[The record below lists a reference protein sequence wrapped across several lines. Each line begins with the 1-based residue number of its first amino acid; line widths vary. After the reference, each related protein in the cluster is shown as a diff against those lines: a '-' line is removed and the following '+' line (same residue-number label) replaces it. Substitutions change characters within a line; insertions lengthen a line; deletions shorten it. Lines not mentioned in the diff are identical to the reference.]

1 MTINHLVL
9 VGGGHTNALLMKNW
23 LMQPNLMPNVPI
35 TIISRDSYLVYSS
48 MYPSVISRS
57 IRLKQSL
64 IDVSSLASSAQ
75 ITFTTALA
83 STDTCFI
90 IFLNGILLDQNTPGA
105 NSIQPSMM
113 TSFNGVYENLQTI
126 TATTTVASTD
136 NAFLAGPV
144 TFTGTITVEGN
155 LTVV

>member
-1 MTINHLVL
+1 M
-9 VGGGHTNALLMKNW
+9 G
-23 LMQPNLMPNVPI
+23 
-35 TIISRDSYLVYSS
+35 YLGNPVTKDFTSS
-48 MYPSVISRS
+48 TSV
-57 IRLKQSL
+57 QSL
-64 IDVSSLASSAQ
+64 TGDGSTAYSISASVAVPEDIAVLRNGVRQKPTTDYTVQGSQ

-83 STDTCFI
+83 SSDSCFI
-90 IFLNGILLDQNTPGA
+90 IFLNSVVGTNVPG
-105 NSIQPSMM
+105 NDSITAPMM

-144 TFTGTITVEGN
+144 TFTGTVTVEGN

>member
-1 MTINHLVL
+1 MGYLGNPVTKNFTTTTPVQTLTGDGGTTYNINQTVAVPEDIAVL
-9 VGGGHTNALLMKNW
+9 RNGVRQKPT
-23 LMQPNLMPNVPI
+23 
-35 TIISRDSYLVYSS
+35 TDYSVNGS
-48 MYPSVISRS
+48 
-57 IRLKQSL
+57 
-64 IDVSSLASSAQ
+64 Q

-83 STDTCFI
+83 SSDSCFI

-136 NAFLAGPV
+136 NTFLAGPV
-144 TFTGTITVEGN
+144 TFTGTVTVEGN

>member
-1 MTINHLVL
+1 MGYLGNPVTKNFTATTSAQTLTGDGSVSY
-9 VGGGHTNALLMKNW
+9 ALSA
-23 LMQPNLMPNVPI
+23 PAAVPEDI
-35 TIISRDSYLVYSS
+35 ADLRNGVRQKPTTDYS
-48 MYPSVISRS
+48 VNG
-57 IRLKQSL
+57 
-64 IDVSSLASSAQ
+64 AQ

-83 STDTCFI
+83 SSDTCFV

>member
-1 MTINHLVL
+1 MGYLGNPVTKNFTTTTPVQTLTGNGGTTYNINQTVAVPEDLAVL
-9 VGGGHTNALLMKNW
+9 RNGVRQKPTTDYGVNAG
-23 LMQPNLMPNVPI
+23 
-35 TIISRDSYLVYSS
+35 
-48 MYPSVISRS
+48 
-57 IRLKQSL
+57 
-64 IDVSSLASSAQ
+64 Q
-75 ITFTTALA
+75 IVFTTALE
-83 STDTCFI
+83 STETCFV
-90 IFLNGILLDQNTPGA
+90 IFLTGILMDQNTPGA

-126 TATTTVASTD
+126 SATTTVASTD

>member
-1 MTINHLVL
+1 MGYLGNPVTKNFTTTTPVQTLTGDGSTAYALTKSVAVPEDIAVL
-9 VGGGHTNALLMKNW
+9 RN
-23 LMQPNLMPNVPI
+23 
-35 TIISRDSYLVYSS
+35 
-48 MYPSVISRS
+48 SVRQ
-57 IRLKQSL
+57 KPTT
-64 IDVSSLASSAQ
+64 DYTVNGAQ

-83 STDTCFI
+83 SSDTCFI

-113 TSFNGVYENLQTI
+113 TSFNGVYENLATI
-126 TATTTVASTD
+126 TSTVSVASTD

-144 TFTGTITVEGN
+144 TFTGTVTVEGN

>member
-1 MTINHLVL
+1 MGYLGNPVTKNFTTTTPVQTLTGNGGTTYNINQTVAVPEDLAVL
-9 VGGGHTNALLMKNW
+9 RNGVRQKPTTDYGVNAG
-23 LMQPNLMPNVPI
+23 
-35 TIISRDSYLVYSS
+35 
-48 MYPSVISRS
+48 
-57 IRLKQSL
+57 
-64 IDVSSLASSAQ
+64 Q
-75 ITFTTALA
+75 IVFTTALE
-83 STDTCFI
+83 STETCFV
-90 IFLNGILLDQNTPGA
+90 IFLTGILMDQNTPGA

-144 TFTGTITVEGN
+144 TFTGTVTVEGN

>member
-1 MTINHLVL
+1 MGYLGNPVTKNFTATTPVQTLTGNGGTTYNINQTVAVPEDLAVL
-9 VGGGHTNALLMKNW
+9 RNGVRQKPTTDYGINSG
-23 LMQPNLMPNVPI
+23 
-35 TIISRDSYLVYSS
+35 
-48 MYPSVISRS
+48 
-57 IRLKQSL
+57 
-64 IDVSSLASSAQ
+64 Q
-75 ITFTTALA
+75 IVFTTALE
-83 STDTCFI
+83 STETCFV
-90 IFLNGILLDQNTPGA
+90 IFLTGILMDQNTPGA

-144 TFTGTITVEGN
+144 TFTGTVTVEGN